1 MIKKISKAFE
11 HLEADIEAVARKPK
25 QLLSLGFYKYTLPLL
40 LMGAMGQVRAQ
51 EIELDEALTEAQTAA
66 FSVFDWAFI
75 IIIAV
80 IFLVGATGLTFG
92 LIKVFS
98 GRPSE
103 GVVSLIVGIIAIV
116 LVAVLV
122 GVFFSLY
129 QDTVSSI
136 EGT

>member
-1 MIKKISKAFE
+1 
-11 HLEADIEAVARKPK
+11 
-25 QLLSLGFYKYTLPLL
+25 
-40 LMGAMGQVRAQ
+40 MGAMGQVRAQ